1 MIILFVSHTDSAKME
16 RLITADEISERL
28 YYMVGHLKT
37 GHTCH
42 FTVVPLHNQ
51 FKIVGTFKNMPNMS
65 TFTIDLVLE
74 FARKTVDEDLP
85 GVLLTMKENFYKFI
99 KTIYKYSAP
108 FEQFTSQSSF
118 YSTTQTNIR
127 LLETVLPPKENPNPL
142 LPLFEVG
149 PSTSQEGLLLNPPI
163 RTTQTPIYAQQS
175 APLMPPPKQIPPL
188 PPIIPRP
195 YDPTTKRRK
204 RPSSPSDFINI
215 DGTDHS

>member
-1 MIILFVSHTDSAKME
+1 ME
-16 RLITADEISERL
+16 RLITADEISEKL

-51 FKIVGTFKNMPNMS
+51 FKIVGAFKNMPNMS

-74 FARKTVDEDLP
+74 FARKTVNEDLP
-85 GVLLTMKENFYKFI
+85 SVLLTMKEKFYKFI
-99 KTIYKYSAP
+99 NTIYKYSAP

-142 LPLFEVG
+142 LPLFEMG
-149 PSTSQEGLLLNPPI
+149 PSTSTQEGLLLNPPI
-163 RTTQTPIYAQQS
+163 MTTQTPIYPKPS
-175 APLMPPPKQIPPL
+175 APLMPPPKQTLPL
-188 PPIIPRP
+188 PPITPRP

-204 RPSSPSDFINI
+204 RPASPSDFINI